1 MGASSDASS
10 EGASDADSAVSLAVA
25 AVSSVESLELQ
36 PARARAATVMTA
48 APNLKLRF
56 NVSPSYMVPAFSDTR
71 FIWCLKK
78 TGL

>member
-10 EGASDADSAVSLAVA
+10 EGASDADSAAVSLAVA

-56 NVSPSYMVPAFSDTR
+56 NVSPIFWRPKEHSDV
-71 FIWCLKK
+71 
-78 TGL
+78 